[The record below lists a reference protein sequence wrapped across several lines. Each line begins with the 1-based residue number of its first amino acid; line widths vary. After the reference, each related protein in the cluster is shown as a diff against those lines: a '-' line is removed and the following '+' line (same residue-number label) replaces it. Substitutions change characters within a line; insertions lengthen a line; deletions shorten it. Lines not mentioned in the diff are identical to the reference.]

1 MKVLIAD
8 DDRPLREV
16 FSRTIS
22 RWGYETVTAADGLEA
37 VDIMSSED
45 PPRILLLD
53 IMMPNMNGIEACR
66 RIQMQAQ
73 RLAYTIFLT
82 ALSSKENFIESMQS
96 GAHDFLAKP
105 VDMTELQSRLEVGRR
120 LVESE
125 DALRKSRIFME
136 EAARAAGIGMW
147 EYDVRTRKVQADL
160 HIRELIGLPLDVFSI
175 DQWLACLHPDDAEFV
190 RERVEKHHA
199 TGRDMCYR
207 ARFADGKWHWVQVS
221 GEAIES
227 GADGAPLRVC
237 GCIQDVTE
245 QVEGQHARFAAE
257 RHSAIVSLASG
268 VAHNFNNL
276 ITGISGNLILLQREP
291 SLSEKGC
298 KLVEKALGASE
309 RISDI
314 TEMLLRFSGHMQTG
328 NVQKISLATII
339 EDTVS
344 IMAEEYREE
353 GITLTLD
360 CADAPEILCE
370 VAALSQA
377 LYNIL
382 ENARHAIA
390 ESKRK
395 EIAIYSG
402 TQEGQAVIRI
412 SDSGCG
418 MTPEELK
425 KVFYP
430 FYSTKGAQA
439 PRGSAQGRFSG
450 LGMGLLTVRSIITRQ
465 QGEIEVTSKPGVGT
479 EVTIRLPL

>member
-16 FSRTIS
+16 FSRTIG

-37 VDIMSSED
+37 VQIMSAED

-66 RIQMQAQ
+66 RIQMQAK

-160 HIRELIGLPLDVFSI
+160 HIRQLIGLPTDIISI
-175 DQWLACLHPDDAEFV
+175 DQWLASLHPDDAEFV
-190 RERVEKHHA
+190 RERVENHHG
-199 TGRDMCYR
+199 TGRDMRYR

-221 GEAIES
+221 GEAIEFA
-227 GADGAPLRVC
+227 ADGSPLRVC

-257 RHSAIVSLASG
+257 KHSAIVSLASG

-276 ITGISGNLILLQREP
+276 NTGISGNLILLQREP
-291 SLSEKGC
+291 SLSEKGRGF
-298 KLVEKALGASE
+298 VNKALAASE

-328 NVQKISLATII
+328 NLQKVSLATII

-353 GITLTLD
+353 GIVMNLD
-360 CADAPEILCE
+360 CADAPEISCE

-382 ENARHAIA
+382 ENARHAMA
-390 ESKRK
+390 ESQHKSLD
-395 EIAIYSG
+395 IYCG
-402 TQEGQAVIRI
+402 VDEGCALIRI
-412 SDSGCG
+412 GDSGCG

-425 KVFYP
+425 KVYYP

-439 PRGSAQGRFSG
+439 PRGSAQGKFYG
-450 LGMGLLTVRSIITRQ
+450 LGMGLLTVKGIIARHR
-465 QGEIEVTSKPGVGT
+465 GEIEIASKPGEGT
-479 EVTIRLPL
+479 EVSIRLPL